1 LGSLISILVAAW
13 RFARSG
19 TEPESKLEPLYELG
33 NEIRNAKSEGELED
47 IEKRIDDILK
57 GELARNAGDG
67 ADSAEMAA
75 LGVAVHRLQYLM
87 SHRRMLARSTAA
99 PQP

>member
-1 LGSLISILVAAW
+1 VAAW

-19 TEPESKLEPLYELG
+19 TGPESKLEPLYELG

-47 IEKRIDDILK
+47 IEKRIDDILR
-57 GELARNAGDG
+57 GELARSASES

-75 LGVAVHRLQYLM
+75 LGLAAHRLQYLM
-87 SHRRMLARSTAA
+87 SHRRVLVRSTAA
-99 PQP
+99 SRQ